1 MECKQRREI
10 SKIKSVDQHSAM
22 VCYVNESFPKD
33 NNDDAYTKMTTTPT
47 ALPMRMANNA
57 TRANHISI
65 DDLTIDE
72 NAFLHLK
79 LQRIAGGS
87 VIEYPPTYSP
97 CGE

>member
-1 MECKQRREI
+1 
-10 SKIKSVDQHSAM
+10 M
-22 VCYVNESFPKD
+22 VCYVNDSFPKG
-33 NNDDAYTKMTTTPT
+33 NSDDDTDVKMTTMRGT
-47 ALPMRMANNA
+47 ATA
-57 TRANHISI
+57 TRANDISI

-79 LQRIAGGS
+79 LQRVAGGS

>member
-1 MECKQRREI
+1 
-10 SKIKSVDQHSAM
+10 M
-22 VCYVNESFPKD
+22 VCYVNDSFPKD
-33 NNDDAYTKMTTTPT
+33 NNDDGTDVKMTTT
-47 ALPMRMANNA
+47 MRAAAPA
-57 TRANHISI
+57 TRANDVSI

-87 VIEYPPTYSP
+87 VIEFAPTYSP

>member
-1 MECKQRREI
+1 
-10 SKIKSVDQHSAM
+10 M
-22 VCYVNESFPKD
+22 VCYVNDSFPKD
-33 NNDDAYTKMTTTPT
+33 NNDDDTDVKMTTMMTTT
-47 ALPMRMANNA
+47 AMRRTA
-57 TRANHISI
+57 TTNRANETSI

>member
-1 MECKQRREI
+1 
-10 SKIKSVDQHSAM
+10 M
-22 VCYVNESFPKD
+22 VCYVNDSFPKD
-33 NNDDAYTKMTTTPT
+33 NNDDGTDVKMTTM
-47 ALPMRMANNA
+47 MRAAATA
-57 TRANHISI
+57 TRANDVSI

-87 VIEYPPTYSP
+87 VIEFAPTYSP

>member
-1 MECKQRREI
+1 
-10 SKIKSVDQHSAM
+10 M

-33 NNDDAYTKMTTTPT
+33 NDDDTHTKMAT
-47 ALPMRMANNA
+47 MRMANTA
-57 TRANHISI
+57 MRANDISI

>member
-1 MECKQRREI
+1 
-10 SKIKSVDQHSAM
+10 M
-22 VCYVNESFPKD
+22 VCYVNDSFPKD
-33 NNDDAYTKMTTTPT
+33 NNDDGTDVKMTTTMRGT
-47 ALPMRMANNA
+47 ATAA
-57 TRANHISI
+57 RANDTSI

-87 VIEYPPTYSP
+87 VIEYAPTYSP

>member
-1 MECKQRREI
+1 
-10 SKIKSVDQHSAM
+10 M
-22 VCYVNESFPKD
+22 VCYVNDSFPKGNST
-33 NNDDAYTKMTTTPT
+33 NNDDDDDIDAKMTTMSTMNKTKDP
-47 ALPMRMANNA
+47 
-57 TRANHISI
+57 SI

-97 CGE
+97 CGK

>member
-1 MECKQRREI
+1 
-10 SKIKSVDQHSAM
+10 M

-33 NNDDAYTKMTTTPT
+33 TNDDDTYTKMTTTPT
-47 ALPMRMANNA
+47 MRMATTASN
-57 TRANHISI
+57 TMKANDISI

>member
-1 MECKQRREI
+1 
-10 SKIKSVDQHSAM
+10 M
-22 VCYVNESFPKD
+22 VCYVNDSFPKD
-33 NNDDAYTKMTTTPT
+33 NNDDDTNVKMTTMRGT
-47 ALPMRMANNA
+47 AATTTTT
-57 TRANHISI
+57 TRANDNTI

>member
-1 MECKQRREI
+1 
-10 SKIKSVDQHSAM
+10 M
-22 VCYVNESFPKD
+22 VCYVNDSFPKD
-33 NNDDAYTKMTTTPT
+33 NNDDNTDVKMATTTT
-47 ALPMRMANNA
+47 RGAA
-57 TRANHISI
+57 TVHRANDTSI

-87 VIEYPPTYSP
+87 VIEYAPTYSP

>member
-1 MECKQRREI
+1 
-10 SKIKSVDQHSAM
+10 M
-22 VCYVNESFPKD
+22 VCYVNDSFPKD
-33 NNDDAYTKMTTTPT
+33 NNDDDTAVKMTTMRGT
-47 ALPMRMANNA
+47 ATT
-57 TRANHISI
+57 TRANDTSI

-87 VIEYPPTYSP
+87 VIEYAPTYSP